1 MDVSYLLDSLNDKQR
16 EAVAAPRSNLLV
28 LAGAGSGKT
37 RVLVHR
43 IAWLMSVENCSPYS
57 IMAVT
62 FTNKAAAEMRH
73 RIGQLMGTSQGGMW
87 VGTFHGLAHRL
98 LRAHHMDANL
108 PQDFQILD
116 SEDQL
121 RLLKRLIK
129 AMNLDEKQWP
139 PRQAMWYINSQK
151 DEGLRPHHIQSY
163 GNPVEQT
170 WQKVYQAYQEACD
183 RAGLVDFAELLLRAH
198 ELWLNKP
205 HILQH
210 YRERFTN
217 ILVDEFQDTN
227 NIQYAW
233 IRLLAGDTGKVMIVG
248 DDDQSIYGWRG
259 AQVENIQ
266 RFLNDF
272 PGAETIR
279 LEQNYRS
286 TSNILSAA
294 NALIE
299 NNNGRLGKKLW
310 TDGAD
315 GEPISLYCAF
325 NELDEA
331 RFVVNRIKTWQ
342 DNGGALEQCAIL
354 YRSNAQS
361 RVLEEALLQA
371 SMPYR
376 IYGGMRFFER
386 QEIKDALSY
395 LRLIANRNDDAAFER
410 VVNTPTRGI
419 GDRTLDVVR
428 QTSRDR
434 QLTLWQASREL
445 LKEKAL
451 AGRAASALQ
460 RFMELIDALAQ
471 ETTDMPLHV
480 QTDRVLKDSGLRAM
494 YEQEKGEKGQTR
506 IENLEEL
513 VTATRQFSYNE
524 EDEDLMPLQAFLS
537 HAALEAGEGQ
547 ADTWQDNGGALA
559 ECAILYRSNAQSRVL
574 EEALLQASMPY
585 RIYGGM
591 RFFERQE
598 IKDALSYLRL
608 IANRNDDAAFER
620 VVNTPTRGIG
630 DRTLDVVRQT
640 SRDRQLTLWQAC
652 RELLQEKALA
662 GRAASALQRF
672 MELIDAL
679 AQETADM
686 PLHVQ
691 TDRVIKDSGLRT
703 MYEQEKGE
711 KGQTRIENLEELVTA
726 TRQFSYNE
734 EDEDLMPLQA
744 FLSHAALEAG
754 EGQADTWQDAVQLMT
769 LHSAK
774 GLEFPQV
781 FIVGMEEGMFPSQM
795 SLDEGGRLEE
805 ERRLAYVGV
814 TRAMQKLTLTYAE
827 TRRLYG
833 KEVYHRPSR
842 FIGELPEECV
852 EEVRLRATVSRP
864 VSHQR
869 MGTPMVENDSG
880 YKLGQRVRHAK
891 FGEGTIVNMEG
902 SGEHSRLQVAFQGQ
916 GIKWLVAAYAR
927 LESV

>member
-1 MDVSYLLDSLNDKQR
+1 MDVSDLLDGLNDKQR
-16 EAVAAPRSNLLV
+16 DAVAAPRSNLLV

-43 IAWLMSVENCSPYS
+43 IAWLLSVENCSPYS

-73 RIGQLMGTSQGGMW
+73 RIDHLIGTSQGGMW
-87 VGTFHGLAHRL
+87 IGTFHGLAHRL

-121 RLLKRLIK
+121 RLLKRLIR
-129 AMNLDEKQWP
+129 ALNLDEKQWP
-139 PRQAMWYINSQK
+139 PRQAMWFINGKK
-151 DEGLRPHHIQSY
+151 DEGLRPQHIESY
-163 GNPVEQT
+163 GNPIEQT
-170 WQKVYQAYQEACD
+170 WQRVYQAYQEACD

-205 HILQH
+205 HVLNH

-227 NIQYAW
+227 RIQYAW
-233 IRLLAGDTGKVMIVG
+233 IRMLAGDSAKVMIVG

-266 RFLNDF
+266 LFLKDF
-272 PGAETIR
+272 AGAETIR

-286 TSNILSAA
+286 TSNILKAA
-294 NALIE
+294 NALIAH
-299 NNNGRLGKKLW
+299 NGGRLGKNLW
-310 TDGAD
+310 TDGAE

-331 RFVVNRIKTWQ
+331 RYVVNRIKAWQ
-342 DNGGALEQCAIL
+342 ENGGALSDNAIL

-361 RVLEEALLQA
+361 RVLEEALLQQ

-428 QTSRDR
+428 QTARDR
-434 QLTLWQASREL
+434 QLTLWQSTRAL
-445 LKEKAL
+445 LQEKVL
-451 AGRAASALQ
+451 AGRAAASLQ
-460 RFMELIDALAQ
+460 RFIELIDALAY
-471 ETTDMPLHV
+471 ETSELPLHI
-480 QTDRVLKDSGLRAM
+480 QTDRAIKDSGLWSM
-494 YEQEKGEKGQTR
+494 YEQEKGEKGQAR
-506 IENLEEL
+506 VENLEEL
-513 VTATRQFSYNE
+513 VTATRQFSYQE
-524 EDEDLMPLQAFLS
+524 EDQDLMPLQAFLS

-547 ADTWQDNGGALA
+547 AD
-559 ECAILYRSNAQSRVL
+559 
-574 EEALLQASMPY
+574 
-585 RIYGGM
+585 
-591 RFFERQE
+591 
-598 IKDALSYLRL
+598 
-608 IANRNDDAAFER
+608 AN
-620 VVNTPTRGIG
+620 
-630 DRTLDVVRQT
+630 
-640 SRDRQLTLWQAC
+640 
-652 RELLQEKALA
+652 
-662 GRAASALQRF
+662 
-672 MELIDAL
+672 
-679 AQETADM
+679 
-686 PLHVQ
+686 
-691 TDRVIKDSGLRT
+691 
-703 MYEQEKGE
+703 
-711 KGQTRIENLEELVTA
+711 
-726 TRQFSYNE
+726 
-734 EDEDLMPLQA
+734 
-744 FLSHAALEAG
+744 
-754 EGQADTWQDAVQLMT
+754 QDAVQLMT

-814 TRAMQKLTLTYAE
+814 TRAMEKLTITYAE
-827 TRRLYG
+827 SRRLYG
-833 KEVYHRPSR
+833 KEAYHRPSR
-842 FIGELPEECV
+842 FVGELPEECV
-852 EEVRLRATVSRP
+852 EEVRLRASVSRP
-864 VSHQR
+864 VNHQR
-869 MGTPMVENDSG
+869 LGTPITQNDSG

-891 FGEGTIVNMEG
+891 FGEGTIVNLEG
-902 SGEHSRLQVAFQGQ
+902 SGDHARLQVAFQGQ
-916 GIKWLVAAYAR
+916 GIKWLVAAYAK
-927 LESV
+927 LETV

>member
-16 EAVAAPRSNLLV
+16 EAVAASRTNMLV

-43 IAWLMSVENCSPYS
+43 IAWLLSVENCSPYS

-73 RIGQLMGTSQGGMW
+73 RIGQLMGTTQGGMW

-98 LRAHHMDANL
+98 LRAHHLDANL

-325 NELDEA
+325 NDLDEA

-342 DNGGALEQCAIL
+342 ENGGALEQCAIL

-428 QTSRDR
+428 Q
-434 QLTLWQASREL
+434 
-445 LKEKAL
+445 
-451 AGRAASALQ
+451 
-460 RFMELIDALAQ
+460 
-471 ETTDMPLHV
+471 P
-480 QTDRVLKDSGLRAM
+480 
-494 YEQEKGEKGQTR
+494 
-506 IENLEEL
+506 
-513 VTATRQFSYNE
+513 
-524 EDEDLMPLQAFLS
+524 S
-537 HAALEAGEGQ
+537 H
-547 ADTWQDNGGALA
+547 
-559 ECAILYRSNAQSRVL
+559 
-574 EEALLQASMPY
+574 
-585 RIYGGM
+585 
-591 RFFERQE
+591 
-598 IKDALSYLRL
+598 
-608 IANRNDDAAFER
+608 
-620 VVNTPTRGIG
+620 
-630 DRTLDVVRQT
+630 
-640 SRDRQLTLWQAC
+640 
-652 RELLQEKALA
+652 
-662 GRAASALQRF
+662 
-672 MELIDAL
+672 
-679 AQETADM
+679 
-686 PLHVQ
+686 
-691 TDRVIKDSGLRT
+691 
-703 MYEQEKGE
+703 
-711 KGQTRIENLEELVTA
+711 
-726 TRQFSYNE
+726 
-734 EDEDLMPLQA
+734 
-744 FLSHAALEAG
+744 
-754 EGQADTWQDAVQLMT
+754 
-769 LHSAK
+769 
-774 GLEFPQV
+774 
-781 FIVGMEEGMFPSQM
+781 
-795 SLDEGGRLEE
+795 
-805 ERRLAYVGV
+805 
-814 TRAMQKLTLTYAE
+814 
-827 TRRLYG
+827 
-833 KEVYHRPSR
+833 
-842 FIGELPEECV
+842 
-852 EEVRLRATVSRP
+852 
-864 VSHQR
+864 
-869 MGTPMVENDSG
+869 
-880 YKLGQRVRHAK
+880 
-891 FGEGTIVNMEG
+891 
-902 SGEHSRLQVAFQGQ
+902 
-916 GIKWLVAAYAR
+916 
-927 LESV
+927 

>member
-1 MDVSYLLDSLNDKQR
+1 MDVSELLDGLNDNQR
-16 EAVAAPRSNLLV
+16 AAVAAPRSNLLV

-73 RIGQLMGTSQGGMW
+73 RIEHLIGTSQGGMW
-87 VGTFHGLAHRL
+87 IGTFHGLAHRL
-98 LRAHHMDANL
+98 LRAHHLDAGL

-129 AMNLDEKQWP
+129 SMNLDDKQWP
-139 PRQAMWYINSQK
+139 ARQGMWYINGKK
-151 DEGLRPHHIQSY
+151 DEGLRPKHIESY
-163 GNPVEQT
+163 GNPIEQT
-170 WQKVYQAYQEACD
+170 WLRIYQAYQEACD

-205 HILQH
+205 HILNH

-217 ILVDEFQDTN
+217 VLVDEFQDTN

-233 IRLLAGDTGKVMIVG
+233 IRMLAGDSGRVIIVG

-266 RFLNDF
+266 RFLQDF

-286 TSNILSAA
+286 TNNILKAA
-294 NALIE
+294 NALIA
-299 NNNGRLGKKLW
+299 NNNGRLGKALW
-310 TDGAD
+310 TEGSD
-315 GEPISLYCAF
+315 GEPISIYCAF

-331 RFVVNRIKTWQ
+331 RFVVNRIKVWME
-342 DNGGALEQCAIL
+342 NGGALNDCAIL

-361 RVLEEALLQA
+361 RVLEEALLQS

-395 LRLIANRNDDAAFER
+395 LRLMANRNDDAAFER
-410 VVNTPTRGI
+410 VVNTPTRGV

-428 QTSRDR
+428 QTARER
-434 QLTLWQASREL
+434 QMTLWQATREL
-445 LKEKAL
+445 LQSRAL

-460 RFMELIDALAQ
+460 RFCELVDSLAT
-471 ETTDMPLHV
+471 ETAELPLHV
-480 QTDRVLKDSGLRAM
+480 QTDRVIKDSGLWLM
-494 YEQEKGEKGQTR
+494 YEQEKGEKGQAR

-513 VTATRQFSYNE
+513 VTATRQFSYQD

-547 ADTWQDNGGALA
+547 AD
-559 ECAILYRSNAQSRVL
+559 
-574 EEALLQASMPY
+574 
-585 RIYGGM
+585 
-591 RFFERQE
+591 
-598 IKDALSYLRL
+598 K
-608 IANRNDDAAFER
+608 
-620 VVNTPTRGIG
+620 
-630 DRTLDVVRQT
+630 
-640 SRDRQLTLWQAC
+640 
-652 RELLQEKALA
+652 
-662 GRAASALQRF
+662 
-672 MELIDAL
+672 
-679 AQETADM
+679 
-686 PLHVQ
+686 
-691 TDRVIKDSGLRT
+691 
-703 MYEQEKGE
+703 
-711 KGQTRIENLEELVTA
+711 
-726 TRQFSYNE
+726 
-734 EDEDLMPLQA
+734 
-744 FLSHAALEAG
+744 
-754 EGQADTWQDAVQLMT
+754 WQDAVQLMT

-774 GLEFPQV
+774 GLEFSQV

-814 TRAMQKLTLTYAE
+814 TRAMLKLTLTYAE

-842 FIGELPEECV
+842 FIGELPEACI
-852 EEVRLRATVSRP
+852 EEVRLRASVSRP
-864 VSHQR
+864 VNHQR
-869 MGTPMVENDSG
+869 MGAPVTKNDSG
-880 YKLGQRVRHAK
+880 FALGQRVHHAK
-891 FGEGTIVNMEG
+891 FGEGTIINLEG

-916 GIKWLVAAYAR
+916 GIKWLVAAYAK
-927 LESV
+927 LETL